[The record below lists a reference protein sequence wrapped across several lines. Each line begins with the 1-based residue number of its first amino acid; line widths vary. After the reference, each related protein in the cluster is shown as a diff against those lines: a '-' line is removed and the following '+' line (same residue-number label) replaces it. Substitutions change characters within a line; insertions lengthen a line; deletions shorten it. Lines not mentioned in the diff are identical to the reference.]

1 MEAVKQYSTNTPLA
15 SDAYKGAAM
24 AKDLE
29 TFAGQLNALFADF
42 VKRGFF
48 GLNDITPEMMEAAAE
63 FTAAPIVAAV
73 SAMYEKEAERIKY
86 ARARLEFLKGRDNAA
101 AEINAAVA
109 HAKQEY
115 ERNALKYYKPNEGGF
130 WRLRYLSLQD
140 GSVTFDRAKLMH
152 DCTDFVQTEKQADFL
167 NRAKALF
174 EEIKAFNEDCRRLS
188 RGEVSGVDYA
198 GSANAVITI
207 DEMGGVIFDASVSS
221 VMDF

>member
-1 MEAVKQYSTNTPLA
+1 MTQQKTFTANMPL
-15 SDAYKGAAM
+15 SYDTYKGTAM

-29 TFAGQLNALFADF
+29 AFTTLLNGLFADF
-42 VKRGFF
+42 VKRGFM
-48 GLNDITPEMMEAAAE
+48 GLNDITPEMVEAAAV
-63 FTAAPIVAAV
+63 FTSAPIVAAV
-73 SAMYEKEAERIKY
+73 SAMYDKEAERIKY
-86 ARARLEFLKGRDNAA
+86 ARARLDFLRGKDDAA
-101 AEINAAVA
+101 NEINVAIA

-115 ERNALKYYKPNEGGF
+115 ERNALKYYRPKEGGF

-188 RGEVSGVDYA
+188 SGGVSGVDYA